1 MTMPAR
7 SATAAATAASSG
19 ATASSGPRADALAM
33 LGKLVDI
40 YKGRA

>member
-1 MTMPAR
+1 MTMPAP
-7 SATAAATAASSG
+7 SVTAAATARSSG
-19 ATASSGPRADALAM
+19 ATRFQRQREDALAM